1 MVSGTEF
8 KSSSDNNF
16 DVGENANVRKIFKQ
30 TYELAKM
37 RFSHPDYNQR
47 HTEWLESIRS
57 IKTTIN
63 DLISVVSLTSTRNR
77 TDEEKISRELK
88 ALREAILAEVDHRN
102 TNKISNNAT
111 RLDIVGL
118 VLTAVMVISIFV

>member
-16 DVGENANVRKIFKQ
+16 DVGENVNVTKIFNQ
-30 TYELAKM
+30 TYQLAKM
-37 RFSHPDYNQR
+37 RFSDPGYKKSHI
-47 HTEWLESIRS
+47 EWLKSIRNT
-57 IKTTIN
+57 KTTID

-102 TNKISNNAT
+102 TNSISNNAT

-118 VLTAVMVISIFV
+118 VLTAVMAISIFV